1 MLWLFLENNSF
12 TKAMMTHCLCNV
24 TWSGDI
30 NQSKL
35 SILWELTFWQDLK
48 QKLAPQRPPNVPK
61 AFFVGK
67 VKKIK
72 GPWDKIAHQ
81 GWHT

>member
-1 MLWLFLENNSF
+1 MRINFSTRSETKISP
-12 TKAMMTHCLCNV
+12 TKA
-24 TWSGDI
+24 
-30 NQSKL
+30 
-35 SILWELTFWQDLK
+35 
-48 QKLAPQRPPNVPK
+48 PNVPK

-81 GWHT
+81 G